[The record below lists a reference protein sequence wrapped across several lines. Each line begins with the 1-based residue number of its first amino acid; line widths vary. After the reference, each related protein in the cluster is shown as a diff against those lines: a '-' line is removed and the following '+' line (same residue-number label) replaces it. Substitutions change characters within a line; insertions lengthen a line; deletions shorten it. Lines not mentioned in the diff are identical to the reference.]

1 MSEPDMEI
9 MTTNELKIFVSG
21 KIDALEN
28 HLNTM
33 ESDLKIRLDKIDGTL
48 KGLDEDIRGNGKDGI
63 NVRLDRLEKL
73 KNWVLIVASIGIT
86 ALLGGFF
93 AHYFELLG
101 K

>member
-1 MSEPDMEI
+1 MSEPEI
-9 MTTNELKIFVSG
+9 KTINELKIFFEG
-21 KIDALEN
+21 KIGNLEN
-28 HLNTM
+28 HLNRM
-33 ESDLKIRLDKIDGTL
+33 ESEMNTRFDKIDETL
-48 KGLDEDIRGNGKDGI
+48 KGIDEDIRGNGKVGI

-73 KNWVLIVASIGIT
+73 KNWVLIVSSIGIT